1 MLSGLKLFQVIASCI
16 GSVTILLM
24 KTKFITIFLLIGL
37 LSQQAVSGV
46 VRASMMGNFVS
57 DYSSSTT
64 DMSHHQHHEMA
75 SSSDMSEM
83 SNTQMMD
90 CCQSDCAYCI
100 AGCYTV
106 LSSQIA
112 KTLQVFTQ
120 IPLQQTV
127 SEPRVQ
133 SLDSPFRP
141 PISA

>member
-1 MLSGLKLFQVIASCI
+1 MFQIIVSHIS
-16 GSVTILLM
+16 SVTIPLM
-24 KTKFITIFLLIGL
+24 KTKFITVFLLIGL

-46 VRASMMGNFVS
+46 VSASMMGSFVS

-83 SNTQMMD
+83 SNTQMME
-90 CCQSDCAYCI
+90 CCQSECAYCI
-100 AGCYTV
+100 SGCYSV
-106 LSSQIA
+106 LSSQIT
-112 KTLQVFTQ
+112 KQFLVFTQ